1 MPIKRQ
7 PLFQAQKLKDIKAG
21 VDFVDV
27 DGIFQRYLF
36 PICREQNWELRIHA
50 YNWKYPARFQVPL

>member
-1 MPIKRQ
+1 MPVKRQ

-27 DGIFQRYLF
+27 DGIFPRYLF
-36 PICREQNWELRIHA
+36 PICREQNWKLQIHA
-50 YNWKYPARFQVPL
+50 HNWKYPARFQVPL